1 VSTGLRERKK
11 SATRQALHEA
21 ALALAVE
28 HGLERVTVEAI
39 ADAAEVS
46 RRTFSNYFA
55 SKEEALLYGD
65 QLRMRLLLDIVH
77 GRPATEAPWTALTAA
92 ALELHRRLGARD
104 PQWVMQV
111 RLVRR
116 HPSLVAQ
123 QISTYTSLEDELTA
137 EIVTRADWGA
147 ACPMRARVMAAA
159 FLTATRVALQ
169 EWLDRP
175 AGTGLGTVMREALH
189 ETGAAFA

>member
-1 VSTGLRERKK
+1 MSTGLRERKK
-11 SATRQALHEA
+11 TATRQALHEA
-21 ALALAVE
+21 AVALTVE
-28 HGLERVTVEAI
+28 HGLDRVTVEAI

-65 QLRMRLLLDIVH
+65 HLRMRLLLDIVRA
-77 GRPATEAPWTALTAA
+77 RPTTEPPWAALTGA
-92 ALELHRRLGARD
+92 ALEMHHRLGARD

-111 RLVRR
+111 RLARR
-116 HPSLVAQ
+116 HPALVAQ
-123 QISTYTSLEDELTA
+123 QVTTYNSLEDELTA
-137 EIVTRADWGA
+137 EVARRADWSA
-147 ACPMRARVMAAA
+147 DCPMRARLMAAG
-159 FLTATRVALQ
+159 FLCSIRVAIQ

-175 AGTGLGTVMREALH
+175 AGTSLGSVMREALD